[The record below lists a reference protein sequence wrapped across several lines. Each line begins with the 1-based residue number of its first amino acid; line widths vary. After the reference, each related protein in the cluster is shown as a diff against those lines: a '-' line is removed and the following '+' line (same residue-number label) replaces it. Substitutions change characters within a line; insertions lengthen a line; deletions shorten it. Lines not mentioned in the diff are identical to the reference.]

1 MSDSNGSSTLDDFLD
16 FVTIELLGCALP
28 RTKRA
33 PAVIEQPRR
42 DPVAPA
48 GGWSNGWT
56 AEQSRVPEQQLV
68 VPQLETEQP
77 LRSSTSA
84 W

>member
-16 FVTIELLGCALP
+16 FVTIELLGCAMP

-42 DPVAPA
+42 DPATT
-48 GGWSNGWT
+48 WSNGWT